1 MRDTHLDD
9 HTGLTTTFPP
19 HARSPDMAIQRA
31 FRKNRMKIH
40 DPADNVWTA
49 QQDEELKLQ
58 LANGR
63 SINELALRMKRSPLA
78 VRTRVNKLGIRE
90 AKKD

>member
-1 MRDTHLDD
+1 
-9 HTGLTTTFPP
+9 
-19 HARSPDMAIQRA
+19 
-31 FRKNRMKIH
+31 MKIH
-40 DPADNVWTA
+40 DPADHVWTA

-63 SINELALRMKRSPLA
+63 SLNEIALRMKRSPLA

-90 AKKD
+90 VKED

>member
-1 MRDTHLDD
+1 
-9 HTGLTTTFPP
+9 
-19 HARSPDMAIQRA
+19 
-31 FRKNRMKIH
+31 MKIH
-40 DPADNVWTA
+40 DPSDSVWTA

-63 SINELALRMKRSPLA
+63 SINEVAIRMKRSPLA

-90 AKKD
+90 GKEG

>member
-1 MRDTHLDD
+1 MLRAGAPGKQDTR
-9 HTGLTTTFPP
+9 T
-19 HARSPDMAIQRA
+19 I
-31 FRKNRMKIH
+31 MKIH

-49 QQDEELKLQ
+49 QQDEDLKLQ

-63 SINELALRMKRSPLA
+63 SVNEVALRMKRSPLA

-90 AKKD
+90 VKE

>member
-1 MRDTHLDD
+1 
-9 HTGLTTTFPP
+9 
-19 HARSPDMAIQRA
+19 
-31 FRKNRMKIH
+31 MKIH

-63 SINELALRMKRSPLA
+63 SINEVALRMPRSPLA
-78 VRTRVNKLGIRE
+78 VRTRMNKLGIRAAE
-90 AKKD
+90 S

>member
-1 MRDTHLDD
+1 
-9 HTGLTTTFPP
+9 
-19 HARSPDMAIQRA
+19 
-31 FRKNRMKIH
+31 MKIH
-40 DPADNVWTA
+40 DPSDNVWTA

-63 SINELALRMKRSPLA
+63 SINEVAIRMKRSPLA

-90 AKKD
+90 ARDGE

>member
-1 MRDTHLDD
+1 
-9 HTGLTTTFPP
+9 
-19 HARSPDMAIQRA
+19 
-31 FRKNRMKIH
+31 MKLH

-63 SINELALRMKRSPLA
+63 SLNEIALRLKRTPLA
-78 VRTRVNKLGIRE
+78 VRTRMGKLGIRTT
-90 AKKD
+90 DD